1 MLYVTVFYAVG
12 ASGYNFAA
20 AKLQKI
26 NDIRKRNFH
35 FYSKSLGGQSDCP
48 EKEENKSGIKFRGK
62 RHSQA
67 G

>member
-1 MLYVTVFYAVG
+1 MLPFFYAVG

-26 NDIRKRNFH
+26 NDIRKRNCH
-35 FYSKSLGGQSDCP
+35 FYSKSLGGQSNCP
-48 EKEENKSGIKFRGK
+48 EKKENKSGIISREK

>member
-1 MLYVTVFYAVG
+1 MLPFFYAVG

-26 NDIRKRNFH
+26 NDIRKRNCH
-35 FYSKSLGGQSDCP
+35 FYSKSLGGQSNCP
-48 EKEENKSGIKFRGK
+48 EKKENKSGIKFRGK